1 MKSISSVIAAA
12 AFISAMSILPVNAAQ
27 DPHPMEHDAMMDHDS
42 HCGMP
47 AGEGAINTLDVAK
60 SRVNISHGPIEAL
73 GWPQMKMDFSV
84 SNQVDLAAFSA
95 GERVHFMLKAEKD
108 KSYSIAMMCSL
119 EADAGTHE
127 ACMGK
132 MHEIAMKT
140 AESEGA
146 TCSMEGMSDMKRM
159 NHDDGA
165 EQDHKGHH

>member
-1 MKSISSVIAAA
+1 MKPISSIIAAA
-12 AFISAMSILPVNAAQ
+12 AFISAMSFLPVNAAEG
-27 DPHPMEHDAMMDHDS
+27 PHPMNHDS

-84 SNQVDLAAFSA
+84 SKQVDLTAFSPS
-95 GERVHFMLKAEKD
+95 ERVHFMLKAEKD

-146 TCSMEGMSDMKRM
+146 SCSMEGMDDMKRM